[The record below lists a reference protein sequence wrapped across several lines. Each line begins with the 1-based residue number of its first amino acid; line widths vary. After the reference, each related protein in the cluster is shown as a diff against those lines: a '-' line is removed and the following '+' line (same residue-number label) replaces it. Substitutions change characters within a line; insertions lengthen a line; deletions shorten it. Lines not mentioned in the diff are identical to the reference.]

1 MATDLPTTI
10 LPVRD
15 FSGMTRLADVLTAR
29 ERTNLVRELCE
40 RAACA
45 ATDAGMPVL
54 VVSSDEAVAEWAGT
68 HGFGSVPDSD
78 SGLSGAAAGAV
89 ATLDGAAWLVLHP
102 DIPGIGSTGLRR
114 IAEMAT
120 ETPVLV
126 PSHDGGTNVI
136 ATRGAFPFAYGP
148 GSFHRHFAA
157 APHAIVI
164 STAALSIDIDS
175 PAQLV
180 AFPSLQHLG

>member
-1 MATDLPTTI
+1 MDLPTVI

-15 FSGMTRLADVLTAR
+15 FSGMTRLADVLSAR

-40 RAACA
+40 RAAGA
-45 ATDAGMPVL
+45 ATEAGMRVL
-54 VVSSDEAVAEWAGT
+54 VVSSDDGVAEWARV
-68 HGFGSVPDSD
+68 HGFTKVPDSD
-78 SGLSGAAAGAV
+78 DGLSGAATRAV

-102 DIPGIGSTGLRR
+102 DIPDIDSADLHR

-120 ETPVLV
+120 HAPVLV

-157 APHAIVI
+157 VPHAIVV
-164 STAALSIDIDS
+164 STAGLSIDIDS

-180 AFPSLQHLG
+180 AFSSLQHLG